1 MYWKFDANKFAL
13 HQLPPCLRRKGIY
26 ALVKC
31 LMAGISYVHSLFSS
45 HRSSV
50 MQQLN
55 HNGSVMSL
63 ERFLNEKFCLSGYIY
78 IKDFLSANTYLHY
91 EGETPE
97 EVHVGYQDEGDIF
110 HLSSNR
116 PDDVS
121 GGFTIMIPESM
132 ATDDNLA
139 MIRKWTDYYRV
150 AGTIYKIETYE

>member
-55 HNGSVMSL
+55 HDGTVISL
-63 ERFLNEKFCLSGYIY
+63 EKFLNDIFSLSGEIY
-78 IKDFLSANTYLHY
+78 IKDFRSPNIYLHY
-91 EGETPE
+91 EGEIPE
-97 EVHVGYQDEGDIF
+97 EVYVGYQDEGDIF
-110 HLSSNR
+110 HLSSNQ
-116 PDDVS
+116 PDYMV
-121 GGFTIMIPESM
+121 GGFIIMIPESM
-132 ATDDNLA
+132 ATDENLA
-139 MIRKWTDYYRV
+139 MIKKWTEYYRV
-150 AGTIYKIETYE
+150 AGTVYKIETYE